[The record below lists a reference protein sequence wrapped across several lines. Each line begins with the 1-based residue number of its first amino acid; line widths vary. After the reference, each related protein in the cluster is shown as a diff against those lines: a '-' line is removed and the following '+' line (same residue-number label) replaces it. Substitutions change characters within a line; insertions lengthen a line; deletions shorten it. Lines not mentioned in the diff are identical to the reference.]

1 MKGIVAV
8 SMNALDKLLIAHIA
22 QGTELPS
29 DIEKYCA
36 EYGNLRLLCTY
47 NKLHLNLLE
56 IAVGHPKIIKFLLS
70 QSYYSNPYTDSI
82 QQNEIDS
89 AAHESVTIGCLLS
102 LKQLKY
108 TIDIERMVELSIHYD
123 QVHILT
129 YLLPYPLPYLLSA
142 QPSLPISKPDSKCWY
157 LVAQYNAVKCM
168 LVLQS
173 PPKDIIDH
181 IKSEAML
188 TYIQDKYPD
197 TPNMNIS
204 YMVNNAFKNTPS
216 NFEFINY
223 LIRNGGNVTDH
234 VLRLI
239 RTNNVVGTH
248 ICRLLR
254 GIPYNIQYLHAAIH
268 SNASAVK
275 ILVTMAPVSKT
286 TLRNAI
292 IHNTSKDILVM
303 LLDALGE

>member
-1 MKGIVAV
+1 MKGVRDIVAA
-8 SMNALDKLLIAHIA
+8 SMNALDKLLIAHS
-22 QGTELPS
+22 TELPP

-70 QSYYSNPYTDSI
+70 QSCYLKPIDT
-82 QQNEIDS
+82 QQIEIDFAAIAS
-89 AAHESVTIGCLLS
+89 AIKGCLLS
-102 LKQLKY
+102 LKQLKHKCS
-108 TIDIERMVELSIHYD
+108 IQRMVELSIRHD

-129 YLLPYPLPYLLSA
+129 YLLPYLLSA
-142 QPSLPISKPDSKCWY
+142 QPSSPISKPDSKCWY

-181 IKSEAML
+181 IKSEAVL
-188 TYIQDKYPD
+188 TYVQDKYPD

-204 YMVNNAFKNTPS
+204 YMVNNAFKHTPS
-216 NFEFINY
+216 NPESSNLEFINY

-234 VLRLI
+234 VTRLI
-239 RTNNVVGTH
+239 RANNVFGTH
-248 ICRLLR
+248 VCRLLR
-254 GIPYNIQYLHAAIH
+254 GIPYNIQYLHTAIQH
-268 SNASAVK
+268 NASAVK
-275 ILVTMAPVSKT
+275 LLVTMAPVSKT